1 MRNRETGM
9 SEFEHPTITDLP
21 SVNGTPGEN
30 ARALRAMGLIMGFV
44 GIAVLGLVVL
54 LSPRHLVYD
63 ELAHISNVFEVHRIG
78 WIATLTSASNISA
91 AGPLFT
97 AIHFICEPWT
107 KLSAPAIRL
116 PNFILFVGVLLVFA
130 KTVQLLQIR
139 DPALAALSIIAV
151 PFLWPAAG
159 MALTEIPALFC
170 YAASVWIC
178 VNVEQAGD
186 RVSVVRIC
194 LALMG
199 GILLGLACLGRQT
212 YLATLFALPFLCQR
226 DPKTWLP
233 PALIVFSALSVCGW
247 LFWVWGGF
255 VPPSLKSNDAGLHYS
270 HGVLSFSYLA
280 LATLFLAPKWLLFEK
295 GLSRKELVLI
305 YAVGLGA
312 AILALAYPIAEIVPA
327 RTLMGRILTPS
338 VFAWYPRVISALLA
352 GLAAIW
358 MMRFARELWLYRDQR
373 VWLFIHLSLLVL
385 ALTPIK
391 ISHQFSSRYVVTDI
405 ALLVLL
411 VWKRHDPISWVY
423 GARVAFGTFIGAMIL
438 RTYFV

>member
-1 MRNRETGM
+1 MKVPENSDAMQSPKERGRRKIG
-9 SEFEHPTITDLP
+9 FAAG
-21 SVNGTPGEN
+21 SV
-30 ARALRAMGLIMGFV
+30 A
-44 GIAVLGLVVL
+44 IAILCLFIVF
-54 LSPRHLVYD
+54 SPRHMVYD
-63 ELAHISNVFEVHRIG
+63 ELAHISNVSEVHRIG

-97 AIHFICEPWT
+97 AIHLICEPWT

-116 PNFILFVGVLLVFA
+116 PNFILFIGLVLVLA
-130 KTVQLLQIR
+130 RTAQLLQLR

-170 YAASVWIC
+170 YAASVLVC
-178 VNVEQAGD
+178 VGVEQAGN
-186 RVSVVRIC
+186 RVSVARIC

-212 YLATLFALPFLCQR
+212 YLATLLALPFLCR
-226 DPKTWLP
+226 RELKTWLS
-233 PALIVFSALSVCGW
+233 PALIAFSALSVCGW
-247 LFWVWGGF
+247 LFWVWGGLI
-255 VPPSLKSNDAGLHYS
+255 PPSLKANDAGLHYS

-312 AILALAYPIAEIVPA
+312 AILTLAYPIAVIAPA
-327 RTLMGRILTPS
+327 RSLMERILTPS
-338 VFAWYPRVISALLA
+338 LFAWYPRVISALLA

-358 MMRFARELWLYRDQR
+358 LMKFARELWLYRDQR

-438 RTYFV
+438 RTYFVQ